1 MQIIFSCITLTWQQ
15 QANQAQL
22 LTANDITKTTLNPN
36 NRLNLTI
43 LLLSE
48 FFFSLVQKRTQKL
61 FL

>member
-15 QANQAQL
+15 ANQAKL

-43 LLLSE
+43 LLLSD
-48 FFFSLVQKRTQKL
+48 FFFSLVQKRTQML